1 MGASSSS
8 AQDSG
13 LEGVPTLGELT
24 DDLHFVLDESTGDL
38 RVRFASSSSGAAATA
53 SGGGARASGGGGR
66 EVGGEGQGEGVVG
79 REEEGGDGAVGEGER
94 EEEEVDV
101 DSEESDDD
109 DDETTQSQLST
120 LRLLA
125 RLFGGSRT
133 SVPYVTG
140 LHSCDIVSLVQHTQ
154 GERAG
159 NEARIFSMCY
169 IVTLNSLISSQAEQ

>member
-13 LEGVPTLGELT
+13 LEGVPTLGGLT
-24 DDLHFVLDESTGDL
+24 DDLHFVLGESTGDL
-38 RVRFASSSSGAAATA
+38 RVRFASSSSGAAAT
-53 SGGGARASGGGGR
+53 ASGGGGR

-125 RLFGGSRT
+125 RLFGGGQAVWRQ
-133 SVPYVTG
+133 P
-140 LHSCDIVSLVQHTQ
+140 H
-154 GERAG
+154 
-159 NEARIFSMCY
+159 FSPVCHWLPSMLYC
-169 IVTLNSLISSQAEQ
+169 

>member
-13 LEGVPTLGELT
+13 LEGVPTLDGLT

-94 EEEEVDV
+94 EEEEEEVDV

-140 LHSCDIVSLVQHTQ
+140 FHSCYIVSLVQHTQ
-154 GERAG
+154 GERAW
-159 NEARIFSMCY
+159 
-169 IVTLNSLISSQAEQ
+169 EQG

>member
-140 LHSCDIVSLVQHTQ
+140 FHPCYIVSLVQHTQ
-154 GERAG
+154 GERAWERG
-159 NEARIFSMCY
+159 
-169 IVTLNSLISSQAEQ
+169 